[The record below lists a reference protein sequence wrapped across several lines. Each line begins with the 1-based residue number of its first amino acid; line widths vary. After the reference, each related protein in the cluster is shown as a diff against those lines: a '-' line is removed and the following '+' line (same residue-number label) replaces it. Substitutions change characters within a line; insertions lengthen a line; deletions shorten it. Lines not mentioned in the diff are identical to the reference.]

1 MKSTQDGEFEKQ
13 VLTAGQCIL
22 VFMTILAVFGCSVL
36 VLGFEIGHQ
45 TWYNLTQQSK
55 VKKIG
60 GKKGNNGFP
69 LYNCNDLS
77 S

>member
-45 TWYNLTQQSK
+45 TWYKLTKQAE
-55 VKKIG
+55 VKELQRRK
-60 GKKGNNGFP
+60 GKNVSICDNYF
-69 LYNCNDLS
+69 
-77 S
+77 